1 MVHAT
6 PTPIMPDLGTS
17 TRFRPKTLSVVKATM
32 VKMKSMDR
40 DPHATR
46 AAAFASTTGS
56 LASPRIVPRA
66 LDGADSLGICPL
78 IRCAIAGPEKRTNF
92 ISTPAALEHARSTQS
107 RRFVATQ
114 TPQGAFMAS
123 SAAPFAA
130 PFAVR
135 GTLATNPGRRPSRA
149 GAHRRSRGSRAP
161 RAAVAAPA
169 VSWPDGTGRA
179 ELGGVVAEAS
189 VVNLGKRGEI
199 ATGLPFLDHMIDQL
213 TSHCQLGVSVVV
225 TKDGVPCV
233 PCVDAS
239 GDDDET
245 VAVTAG
251 FALGRAGGVGRGGG
265 VAALVILLAVG
276 LACGFALLELGRR
289 CGRGGGGAKVASREG
304 RRGREARGPSAK
316 ARGGAKDG
324 ADADEQDET
333 SSEQGLLEQSGA

>member
-1 MVHAT
+1 
-6 PTPIMPDLGTS
+6 
-17 TRFRPKTLSVVKATM
+17 
-32 VKMKSMDR
+32 
-40 DPHATR
+40 
-46 AAAFASTTGS
+46 
-56 LASPRIVPRA
+56 
-66 LDGADSLGICPL
+66 
-78 IRCAIAGPEKRTNF
+78 
-92 ISTPAALEHARSTQS
+92 
-107 RRFVATQ
+107 
-114 TPQGAFMAS
+114 MAS

-135 GTLATNPGRRPSRA
+135 GTPATNPGRRPSRA

-179 ELGGVVAEAS
+179 ELGGVLAEAS

-251 FALGRAGGVGRGGG
+251 FALGRALAQMLAPGIDAVADGAVPSHAASAESSSSC
-265 VAALVILLAVG
+265 VAA
-276 LACGFALLELGRR
+276 
-289 CGRGGGGAKVASREG
+289 SSS
-304 RRGREARGPSAK
+304 PTWS
-316 ARGGAKDG
+316 
-324 ADADEQDET
+324 T
-333 SSEQGLLEQSGA
+333 SPA